1 MEQFPYEKLKREILI
16 RTESETDPKYG
27 CDPNKRPTDE
37 LINYGVVNIDKPA
50 GPTSHQISEYTQK
63 ILGIDKAGHSGTLDP
78 GVTGSLVITLGRATR
93 IVQLLLKAGK
103 EYVGVMHLHR
113 KIDEDKLMKGVSK
126 FVGSIQQIPPIRSS
140 VRRRERTRMI
150 YYFSILE
157 IQDQDALFRV
167 GCQAGT
173 YIRKLV
179 HDLGQQLKIGAHMSE
194 LRRTRVG
201 PFNESTLV
209 TLHDL
214 KDAFYYYKEGRDKF
228 LRKCIQPVESAI
240 VHIPKIWIM
249 DSAVDTLCHGA
260 SLKNPGIVK
269 LESGIK
275 VNDIVAVLTLKNELV
290 CYGTAVADSEQMKG
304 EKGLAV
310 KSNKVFMQPGT
321 YPKYK
326 KLI

>member
-1 MEQFPYEKLKREILI
+1 M
-16 RTESETDPKYG
+16 
-27 CDPNKRPTDE
+27 
-37 LINYGVVNIDKPA
+37 
-50 GPTSHQISEYTQK
+50 
-63 ILGIDKAGHSGTLDP
+63 
-78 GVTGSLVITLGRATR
+78 
-93 IVQLLLKAGK
+93 
-103 EYVGVMHLHR
+103 
-113 KIDEDKLMKGVSK
+113 
-126 FVGSIQQIPPIRSS
+126 
-140 VRRRERTRMI
+140 
-150 YYFSILE
+150 
-157 IQDQDALFRV
+157 QDQDALFRV

-201 PFNESTLV
+201 PFNELTLV

-214 KDAFYYYKEGRDKF
+214 TDAFHYYKEGNDKF
-228 LRKCIQPVESAI
+228 LRQCIQPVENAI
-240 VHIPKIWIM
+240 VHIPKVWIM

-275 VNDIVAVLTLKNELV
+275 TNDIVAVLTLKDELV
-290 CYGTAVADSEQMKG
+290 CYGTAVEDSEQMKD

-326 KLI
+326 KSI